1 MFSRLVSYLYLQDF
15 DQDGSGPSDQEL
27 NETEKA
33 DHAAREGPPS
43 EISITE
49 TSETKA
55 PSAVRADKV
64 PYNNLRVYMAADK
77 WAAGLSRVGYHDPVC
92 SCYGPKLA

>member
-64 PYNNLRVYMAADK
+64 PYNNLRV
-77 WAAGLSRVGYHDPVC
+77 
-92 SCYGPKLA
+92 